1 VYKREQI
8 LFHIR
13 LLLVAAAVLLVPPF
27 AIAKTPAMVYSTT
40 CNGSR
45 KVIPVVPPLSP
56 IEVTV
61 PKFVYPAGL
70 DELYG
75 V

>member
-1 VYKREQI
+1 MVITPLPVMEAEKSFL
-8 LFHIR
+8 LFHHS
-13 LLLVAAAVLLVPPF
+13 V
-27 AIAKTPAMVYSTT
+27 
-40 CNGSR
+40 
-45 KVIPVVPPLSP
+45 

-61 PKFVYPAGL
+61 PKFEVYPAGL

>member
-1 VYKREQI
+1 MVI
-8 LFHIR
+8 
-13 LLLVAAAVLLVPPF
+13 
-27 AIAKTPAMVYSTT
+27 TPLPVMEAE
-40 CNGSR
+40 

-61 PKFVYPAGL
+61 PKFEVYPAGL

>member
-1 VYKREQI
+1 MVI
-8 LFHIR
+8 
-13 LLLVAAAVLLVPPF
+13 
-27 AIAKTPAMVYSTT
+27 TPLP
-40 CNGSR
+40 SR

-61 PKFVYPAGL
+61 PKFEVYPAGL

>member
-1 VYKREQI
+1 MVI
-8 LFHIR
+8 
-13 LLLVAAAVLLVPPF
+13 
-27 AIAKTPAMVYSTT
+27 TPLPVMEAE
-40 CNGSR
+40 

-56 IEVTV
+56 IELLSLNL
-61 PKFVYPAGL
+61 KYPAGL

>member
-1 VYKREQI
+1 
-8 LFHIR
+8 
-13 LLLVAAAVLLVPPF
+13 
-27 AIAKTPAMVYSTT
+27 MVITHYLWKQK
-40 CNGSR
+40 

-61 PKFVYPAGL
+61 PKFEVYPAGL

>member
-1 VYKREQI
+1 MVI
-8 LFHIR
+8 
-13 LLLVAAAVLLVPPF
+13 
-27 AIAKTPAMVYSTT
+27 TPLPVR
-40 CNGSR
+40 SR

-61 PKFVYPAGL
+61 PKFEVYPAGL

>member
-1 VYKREQI
+1 MVI
-8 LFHIR
+8 
-13 LLLVAAAVLLVPPF
+13 
-27 AIAKTPAMVYSTT
+27 TPLPVMEAE
-40 CNGSR
+40 
-45 KVIPVVPPLSP
+45 KIPVVPPLSP

-61 PKFVYPAGL
+61 PKFEYIPGL